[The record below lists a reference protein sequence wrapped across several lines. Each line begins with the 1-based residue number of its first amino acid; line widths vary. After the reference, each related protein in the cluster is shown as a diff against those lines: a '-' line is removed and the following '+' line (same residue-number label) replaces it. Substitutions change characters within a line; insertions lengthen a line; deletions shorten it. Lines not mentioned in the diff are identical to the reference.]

1 MFVNL
6 LVLGIRFLV
15 GLDLRAVF
23 ISFKSGC
30 SDTQTAIAGRHLV
43 AKRDTYRHTRK
54 YGGRKSKGS
63 RRILVSIATTSAK

>member
-30 SDTQTAIAGRHLV
+30 STYTIIAGRHLV

-54 YGGRKSKGS
+54 YGGRKS
-63 RRILVSIATTSAK
+63 